1 MKSIIA
7 SFRLLKSVH
16 SELTKKTPCLVL
28 LSLCAETK
36 LHKNTMDRSFRFSFS
51 SLIQITE
58 WVGGKKPSA
67 HSFFALL
74 EINPPMDL
82 LLFCLRMCFQKECV
96 RKSTFLLSKIGE
108 EQIVVSVMG
117 CYLILTHTLVSIHLY
132 SSEQTKHNCTSCIL
146 AIDSRSS

>member
-1 MKSIIA
+1 M
-7 SFRLLKSVH
+7 FCCLCVQRLSYI
-16 SELTKKTPCLVL
+16 
-28 LSLCAETK
+28 
-36 LHKNTMDRSFRFSFS
+36 KNTMDRSFRFSFS
-51 SLIQITE
+51 SLVQITE

-117 CYLILTHTLVSIHLY
+117 CYLILTHPLVSIHLY

-146 AIDSRSS
+146 AIDSREADI